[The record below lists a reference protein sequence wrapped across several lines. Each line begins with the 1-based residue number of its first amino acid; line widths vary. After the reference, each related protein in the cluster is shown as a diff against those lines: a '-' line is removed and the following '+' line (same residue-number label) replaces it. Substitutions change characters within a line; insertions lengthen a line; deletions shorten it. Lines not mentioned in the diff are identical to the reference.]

1 MKLDLQDPLAEGIV
15 YEDNL
20 PVGWRVIEEFP
31 SAAQLEHLNHSNESF
46 LKSFASLD
54 ENPNLRHEL
63 EEDRTDYIQE
73 LVRLDLK
80 MNLLLELVGHVL
92 SRQLELP
99 LPVRVRMNSSGLEWF
114 GSGLPSVGSRVL
126 LELYLHPRYP
136 RPLEL
141 LGSIVVQEKL
151 ERNASAKL
159 RFYGLSDSVTE
170 SLEKLIFRHHRRKV
184 ANARSK
190 RV

>member
-1 MKLDLQDPLAEGIV
+1 MDLQDPLAEGIV

-20 PVGWRVIEEFP
+20 PLGWRVIDEFP
-31 SAAQLEHLNHSNESF
+31 GTEQLEHINHSNESF

-54 ENPNLRHEL
+54 EYPILRHEL
-63 EEDRTDYIQE
+63 DDDHSDYAQE

-80 MNLLLELVGHVL
+80 INLLLELVGHVL

-99 LPVRVRMNSSGLEWF
+99 KPVYLRMSSQGLEWF
-114 GSGLPSVGSRVL
+114 DARLPPAGSRVL
-126 LELYLHPRYP
+126 LELYLHSRYP

-141 LGSIVVQEKL
+141 LGSIAVGPGMDKSP
-151 ERNASAKL
+151 SAKI
-159 RFYGLSDSVTE
+159 RFYGLSESVTE
-170 SLEKLIFRHHRRKV
+170 SLEKLIFRHHRRKI
-184 ANARSK
+184 ASTRSQ